1 MGYRMKVEVGQNYK
15 VKNCDYAFEVVAI
28 DNRNTVW
35 GLASGVMLSRYHSE
49 IISEWKDSPCSKCK
63 DEPDLGEGWRLLHPD
78 EDVEEGDQFLN
89 GNRWEKS
96 INFRSDKK
104 QGVGFAYRRR
114 IAPQYVPYT
123 WEDRDELRGRWYRQK
138 DEKQRERQVTILD
151 LLELSRDRNNMVI
164 NGWIAKEFLGVCEW
178 LDGSPCGKRVG

>member
-63 DEPDLGEGWRLLHPD
+63 DEPDPGEGWRLPTDADKGKPCRVKDKESEQWYESRFLVTDGRRFLARRD
-78 EDVEEGDQFLN
+78 ED
-89 GNRWEKS
+89 S
-96 INFRSDKK
+96 Y
-104 QGVGFAYRRR
+104 AY
-114 IAPQYVPYT
+114 PYDFC
-123 WEDRDELRGRWYRQK
+123 EVQDE
-138 DEKQRERQVTILD
+138 T
-151 LLELSRDRNNMVI
+151 
-164 NGWIAKEFLGVCEW
+164 
-178 LDGSPCGKRVG
+178 